1 MRNEPG
7 ALYRVLEPFS
17 GRGLNLT
24 KIESRPAK
32 VRAWEY
38 VMFVDFEGHRDTPV
52 VAAALDEIRART
64 VFVKILG
71 SYPAG

>member
-7 ALYRVLEPFS
+7 ALHRALEPFA
-17 GRGLNLT
+17 GRSVNLT

-32 VRAWEY
+32 LRTWEY

-52 VAAALDEIRART
+52 VAAALEEIRART
-64 VFVKILG
+64 VFMKILG